1 MTQLIEIS
9 SQIMLG
15 TWLLELGT
23 HRLTKG
29 IGVIYTIESR
39 STLVWNQEP
48 TDFQAIF
55 ITIAKGMI
63 KEETE
68 KSRI

>member
-15 TWLLELGT
+15 TRFLELGT

-29 IGVIYTIESR
+29 IGAIYMKES
-39 STLVWNQEP
+39 STLVWNQELL
-48 TDFQAIF
+48 TSKQFLLLL
-55 ITIAKGMI
+55 KR
-63 KEETE
+63 E
-68 KSRI
+68 

>member
-15 TWLLELGT
+15 TRLLELGT

-29 IGVIYTIESR
+29 IGAIYMKES
-39 STLVWNQEP
+39 STLVWNQELL
-48 TDFQAIF
+48 TSKQFLLLL
-55 ITIAKGMI
+55 KR
-63 KEETE
+63 E
-68 KSRI
+68 

>member
-15 TWLLELGT
+15 TRLLELGT

-29 IGVIYTIESR
+29 IGAIYMKES
-39 STLVWNQEP
+39 STLVWNQELL
-48 TDFQAIF
+48 TSKQFLLLLQR
-55 ITIAKGMI
+55 
-63 KEETE
+63 E
-68 KSRI
+68 

>member
-15 TWLLELGT
+15 TRLLELVT

-29 IGVIYTIESR
+29 IGAIYTKES
-39 STLVWNQEP
+39 STLVWNQELL
-48 TDFQAIF
+48 TSKQFLLLL
-55 ITIAKGMI
+55 KR
-63 KEETE
+63 E
-68 KSRI
+68 